1 MARVKVEMQV
11 LVTFEIDVDFSDA
24 SDSDEEHDLV
34 EQEASLEF
42 ETLSSSWGVDVDE
55 FHIDHWVKK

>member
-11 LVTFEIDVDFSDA
+11 LVTFEIDDA
-24 SDSDEEHDLV
+24 SEKSI
-34 EQEASLEF
+34 EF